1 MAVCSR
7 STSSAF
13 SPCVDSPFSRSIA
26 LSSATFSLATLIL
39 LDAPALPLKNYST
52 FIACT
57 AVWSICTDGPMVEAM
72 YMLFQ

>member
-1 MAVCSR
+1 M
-7 STSSAF
+7 TPMLMF
-13 SPCVDSPFSRSIA
+13 A
-26 LSSATFSLATLIL
+26 LNGMYKSCYEPA